1 MTEHVV
7 EIQPESHAKAVFV
20 TGSTLRHVITMT
32 LAGAIGLV
40 SVFAVDILNLFYI
53 STLGDQALTAA
64 VGYASTIMFFTVS
77 ISIGFTISATA
88 LVSRALGIGNL
99 QDARIKA
106 GSTLIYVVSLNGL
119 FAIALYPLLPTILTL
134 LGATGKPHEVA
145 LDFMQIVAFSIP
157 LLGVGM
163 CCSGLLRATGD
174 AKRAMFVT
182 LSAGITAAIFD
193 PIFIIYLDLGIRGAA
208 ITTFITRIVLTLI
221 GLYGIVYVHKMIAIP
236 SRSQLLKLIKPFLV
250 IAIPAVLTQIAT
262 PFSNAY
268 MTAMMSEFGDGA
280 VAGWAIIGRL
290 VPLAF
295 VAIFTLSAAVGP
307 ILGQNLGAKRYDRI
321 NSTMWDSLKFALIYT
336 LFTWSLLAIF
346 ADQIIFIFDATDEAA
361 SLVKFF
367 SLVIGGTYLF
377 QAGLFVANAAFN
389 NLGYPLL
396 ATFFNWGRATLGTIP
411 FAWVGSYWGPNGAL
425 AGFGIG
431 GILFGVTAILV
442 CFRVIRRLP
451 EKNQIDQKL

>member
-1 MTEHVV
+1 MTEQAV
-7 EIQPESHAKAVFV
+7 EIQPGPQTKAVFV

-40 SVFAVDILNLFYI
+40 SVFAVDVLNLFYI

-77 ISIGFTISATA
+77 TSIGFTISATA
-88 LVSRALGIGNL
+88 LVSKALGTGNL

-134 LGATGKPHEVA
+134 LGATGKSHEVA

-157 LLGVGM
+157 LLGMGM
-163 CCSGLLRATGD
+163 CSSGLLRATGD

-208 ITTFITRIVLTLI
+208 ITTVITRIVLALI
-221 GLYGIVYVHKMIAIP
+221 GLYGIGYVHKMLAIP
-236 SRSQLLKLIKPFLV
+236 CRSQLLKLIKPFRV

-268 MTAMMSEFGDGA
+268 MTSVMSEFGDGA

-321 NSTMWDSLKFALIYT
+321 SSTMWDSLKFALVYT

-346 ADQIIFIFDATDEAA
+346 ADQIIFIFEAKNDAAA
-361 SLVKFF
+361 LVKFF

-396 ATFFNWGRATLGTIP
+396 STFFNWGRATLGTIP
-411 FAWVGSYWGPNGAL
+411 FAWAGSFWGPNGAL

-442 CFRVIRRLP
+442 CFRVIRQLP
-451 EKNQIDQKL
+451 EKDQID

>member
-1 MTEHVV
+1 
-7 EIQPESHAKAVFV
+7 
-20 TGSTLRHVITMT
+20 
-32 LAGAIGLV
+32 
-40 SVFAVDILNLFYI
+40 
-53 STLGDQALTAA
+53 
-64 VGYASTIMFFTVS
+64 
-77 ISIGFTISATA
+77 
-88 LVSRALGIGNL
+88 
-99 QDARIKA
+99 
-106 GSTLIYVVSLNGL
+106 
-119 FAIALYPLLPTILTL
+119 
-134 LGATGKPHEVA
+134 
-145 LDFMQIVAFSIP
+145 VAFSIP

>member
-1 MTEHVV
+1 MTEQAA
-7 EIQPESHAKAVFV
+7 ESQPEHHAKAVFV
-20 TGSTLRHVITMT
+20 SGSTLRHVITMT

-40 SVFAVDILNLFYI
+40 SVFAVDVLNLFYV

-77 ISIGFTISATA
+77 TSIGFTISATA
-88 LVSRALGIGNL
+88 LVSRELGTGNL
-99 QDARIKA
+99 HDARIKA
-106 GSTLIYVVSLNGL
+106 GSSLVFVLSLNGF
-119 FAIALYPLLPTILTL
+119 FAIVLYPMLPTILTL
-134 LGATGKPHEVA
+134 LGATGKSHQVA

-163 CCSGLLRATGD
+163 CSSGLLRAIGD

-221 GLYGIVYVHKMIAIP
+221 GLYGIGYVHKMIAIP
-236 SRSQLLKLIKPFLV
+236 SRSQLLKLVKPFLV
-250 IAIPAVLTQIAT
+250 IAVPAVLTQIAT

-307 ILGQNLGAKRYDRI
+307 ILGQNLGAKRYDRL
-321 NSTMWDSLKFALIYT
+321 NSTMWDSLKFAFVYT
-336 LFTWSLLAIF
+336 LFTWALLAIF
-346 ADQIIFIFDATDEAA
+346 ADQIIFVFDATNEAA
-361 SLVKFF
+361 ALVKFF

-396 ATFFNWGRATLGTIP
+396 STFFNWGRATLGTIP
-411 FAWVGSYWGPNGAL
+411 FVWIGSHWGANGAL

-431 GILFGVTAILV
+431 GILFGITAILV
-442 CFRVIRRLP
+442 CFRVIRQLSKKDR
-451 EKNQIDQKL
+451 IDQKL